1 MALVLVLLLMV
12 VVVVVGRGDDR
23 GGPGR
28 GCGANLCAKLSMN
41 VADRNSPVSFHIATG
56 QYCFLYSCPGDRTVS
71 VPASN
76 LLVRT
81 LSTIATSS
89 SLLLLALELLAA
101 TWYWSAKLLA
111 RVSGTAGVST
121 HDS

>member
-41 VADRNSPVSFHIATG
+41 VADRNSPCLIP
-56 QYCFLYSCPGDRTVS
+56 YCDWPV
-71 VPASN
+71 
-76 LLVRT
+76 LLP
-81 LSTIATSS
+81 
-89 SLLLLALELLAA
+89 LLLPGRP
-101 TWYWSAKLLA
+101 YGQCSCFQSACAHSLDY
-111 RVSGTAGVST
+111 R
-121 HDS
+121 H